1 MQLSLFF
8 FISSQLGRSCIG
20 HKNKQQH
27 PTLTKY
33 CFHIFLAHPNLE
45 STRNTIAPELRKF
58 SSLFFRPK
66 RWRKHIW
73 ALGFFFQMETSVVS
87 LPASAVRRGLHAD
100 VSIPALLCPPLHGV
114 QDQCSGGGTKSST
127 MQGTHPCYNSCLIIF
142 IESQDCLDWKG
153 TQRPPQPQ
161 L

>member
-8 FISSQLGRSCIG
+8 FISLQFGRSCIG
-20 HKNKQQH
+20 HKNKQEY

-45 STRNTIAPELRKF
+45 STRHTIEPELRKY

-73 ALGFFFQMETSVVS
+73 ALGFFFQMDVSVVS
-87 LPASAVRRGLHAD
+87 LPASAAGTGSACRHEYPLHCSACLGGEFR
-100 VSIPALLCPPLHGV
+100 VSAQLGEPSPALCCAPNPAARGQIHLC
-114 QDQCSGGGTKSST
+114 CSSIKVV
-127 MQGTHPCYNSCLIIF
+127 
-142 IESQDCLDWKG
+142 
-153 TQRPPQPQ
+153 
-161 L
+161 